1 LRPRPR
7 TAVPVSIT
15 NVKCLERLTRW
26 AMIAVGA
33 MVAVLLLAYLVLR
46 PNAERADSE
55 QYIVYS
61 AYIEPNLTG
70 DSHDLGAQTD
80 SL

>member
-1 LRPRPR
+1 
-7 TAVPVSIT
+7 
-15 NVKCLERLTRW
+15 
-26 AMIAVGA
+26 MIAVGA